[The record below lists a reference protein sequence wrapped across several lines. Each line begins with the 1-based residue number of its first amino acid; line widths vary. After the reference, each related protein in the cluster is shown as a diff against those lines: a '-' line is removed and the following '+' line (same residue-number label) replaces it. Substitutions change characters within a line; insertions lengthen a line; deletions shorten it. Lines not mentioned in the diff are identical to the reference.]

1 MFVSILKRLVVILIF
16 AFTAIA
22 ATAQQNHFLYLQT
35 ETGQPFYV
43 KLNNKLISSSS
54 AGYMIIPALAD
65 GDYNLVVGFPKDQ
78 FPEETFD
85 ISMENNKGFLI
96 KNFGE
101 KGWGLFNMQSLA
113 VIHGQ
118 NSETGIATTQNTE
131 IQNDAFSNMLANVVK
146 DSSIL
151 RNHVDVTQPEKIKKD
166 EISSVAE
173 GSSPI
178 KKILNEKDADGVQL
192 VYVDNTENTD
202 TVRIYIPAENQPVKS
217 AEEKPASVPEEEPSP
232 VPEENVA
239 KTSNVDTVRFTITPT
254 IVYKEPGIITQE
266 KDTIKIYKERN
277 AEKQPEVKPSE
288 KVESNDANPLITMIE
303 PKTEKEPEK
312 NVSRPG
318 EKESDIVVLP
328 KVVTSSSVN
337 SDCKDFAQNSD
348 FLKLRKKM
356 ASVNGRDDMIREAKK
371 VFKSKCFSTEQIRNL
386 SYLFLT
392 DEGKYMFLDTAYPF
406 ASDSDQYE
414 TLVSQLSDD
423 YYIKRFN
430 AMIHK

>member
-1 MFVSILKRLVVILIF
+1 MFVSILKRLVIILIF
-16 AFTAIA
+16 AFTTIA

-118 NSETGIATTQNTE
+118 NSETGITTTQNTE

-254 IVYKEPGIITQE
+254 VIYKEPGIITQE

-288 KVESNDANPLITMIE
+288 KVESNDANPLITMIK

-312 NVSRPG
+312 KVSRPA

-392 DEGKYMFLDTAYPF
+392 DEGKYMFLDAAYPF

>member
-1 MFVSILKRLVVILIF
+1 MFVSILKRLVVIWILAVI
-16 AFTAIA
+16 TIT

-43 KLNNKLISSSS
+43 KLNNKLISSSP
-54 AGYMIIPALAD
+54 AGYMIIPALTD
-65 GDYNLVVGFPKDQ
+65 GNYNLVVGFPKDQ

-85 ISMENNKGFLI
+85 ISIENNKGFLI

-101 KGWGLFNMQSLA
+101 IGWGLFNMQSLA
-113 VIHGQ
+113 VIQGQ
-118 NSETGIATTQNTE
+118 NSNTDIAVTQNTE
-131 IQNDAFSNMLANVVK
+131 IQTDAFSNMLANVVK

-151 RNHVDVTQPEKIKKD
+151 RNHVDVAQPEKIKKD
-166 EISSVAE
+166 EISSVAN
-173 GSSPI
+173 GSSLI
-178 KKILNEKDADGVQL
+178 KRILNEKDADGVQL
-192 VYVDNTENTD
+192 VYVDNTDNTD
-202 TVRIYIPAENQPVKS
+202 TVRIYIPAENQPVKP
-217 AEEKPASVPEEEPSP
+217 AEEKPVAVLQENPSSI
-232 VPEENVA
+232 PEENVA
-239 KTSNVDTVRFTITPT
+239 KTSNSDTVRFTITPT
-254 IVYKEPGIITQE
+254 VVYKDPEIITQE
-266 KDTIKIYKERN
+266 KDTIKIYKERD

-288 KVESNDANPLITMIE
+288 KIESSNANPFITIIE
-303 PKTEKEPEK
+303 PKTENESEK
-312 NVSRPG
+312 KVSRPT

-337 SDCKDFAQNSD
+337 SDCKSFADNSD

-392 DEGKYMFLDTAYPF
+392 DEGKYMFLDAAYPF
-406 ASDSDQYE
+406 ASDSDQYA

>member
-1 MFVSILKRLVVILIF
+1 MFVSILKRLVVIWILAVTTI
-16 AFTAIA
+16 T

-65 GDYNLVVGFPKDQ
+65 GNYNLVVGFPKDQ
-78 FPEETFD
+78 FPEETFE
-85 ISMENNKGFLI
+85 ISIENNKGFLI

-113 VIHGQ
+113 VIQGK
-118 NSETGIATTQNTE
+118 NSNTDIATTQNTE
-131 IQNDAFSNMLANVVK
+131 IQSDAFSNMLADVVK

-151 RNHVDVTQPEKIKKD
+151 RNHAEVSQSEKIKKD

-192 VYVDNTENTD
+192 VYVDNTETTD
-202 TVRIYIPAENQPVKS
+202 TVRIYIPAENQAAKP
-217 AEEKPASVPEEEPSP
+217 AEEKPASVLQEEPSP
-232 VPEENVA
+232 VPEENVV
-239 KTSNVDTVRFTITPT
+239 KTPTADTVRFTITPT
-254 IVYKEPGIITQE
+254 IVYKDPEIITQE
-266 KDTIKIYKERN
+266 KDTIKIYKERD
-277 AEKQPEVKPSE
+277 AKKQPEVKPSE
-288 KVESNDANPLITMIE
+288 KIESNNANPLITIIE
-303 PKTEKEPEK
+303 PKTDKEAEKK
-312 NVSRPG
+312 VARPA

-337 SDCKDFAQNSD
+337 SDCKSFADNSD

-356 ASVNGRDDMIREAKK
+356 ASVNGRDDMIGEAKK

-392 DEGKYMFLDTAYPF
+392 DEGKYMFLDAAYPF
-406 ASDSDQYE
+406 ASDSDQYD